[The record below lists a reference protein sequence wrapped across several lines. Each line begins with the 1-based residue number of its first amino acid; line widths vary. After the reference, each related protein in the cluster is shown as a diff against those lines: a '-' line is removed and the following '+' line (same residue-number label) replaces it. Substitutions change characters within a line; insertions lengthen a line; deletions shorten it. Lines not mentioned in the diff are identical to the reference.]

1 MLRSTLESLVSPAER
16 PGQGGYRSGPRWR
29 ENQAV
34 QQVAQSFGVHLKQNK
49 GACGTVPARARARSL
64 TPTICD
70 RRFLKRAGHA
80 GLRGAVNDGAT
91 RIAANYKFALSYVFS
106 VRPQVRRPP
115 SLLRAVLISVAFGR
129 LPQSLSSRMTSSFRR
144 TSLNISSTTRAL
156 VRSCFAKLCRHE
168 CVRVCSRDRSAPA
181 GTGPDTVYHFG
192 ME

>member
-1 MLRSTLESLVSPAER
+1 MRDRAT
-16 PGQGGYRSGPRWR
+16 
-29 ENQAV
+29 
-34 QQVAQSFGVHLKQNK
+34 
-49 GACGTVPARARARSL
+49 ARARARSL

-70 RRFLKRAGHA
+70 RRLSKRAGHA

-115 SLLRAVLISVAFGR
+115 SLLRAVLISAAFGR

-156 VRSCFAKLCRHE
+156 WFA
-168 CVRVCSRDRSAPA
+168 RVFQRFVAMGVCAFLHAGALLLQELDPTLFIISAWNDNGLKGKARGDRPPHGNNA
-181 GTGPDTVYHFG
+181 TRRVTFR
-192 ME
+192 